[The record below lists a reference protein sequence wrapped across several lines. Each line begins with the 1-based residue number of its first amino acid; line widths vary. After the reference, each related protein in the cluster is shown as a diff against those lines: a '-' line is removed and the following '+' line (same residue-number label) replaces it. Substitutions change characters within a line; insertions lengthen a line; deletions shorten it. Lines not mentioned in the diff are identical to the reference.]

1 MMSKENMKDKKAIVK
16 KVLKI
21 TGNVLVY
28 LLMAIAIFVLV
39 ISITSKKDSDGTA
52 TVFGYQLRFVQSDS
66 MEECELTDVSKFEIK
81 SIRVKSC
88 VFVDVAPE
96 SEEEKAEWYKS
107 LKVGDVLTFKY
118 VYVKQET
125 ITHRIVGF
133 SEDRSLIYLEGD
145 NKDSDGDTLTQ
156 VIDVTAVATP
166 NYVIGKVIGQSYL
179 LGMFMRVIN
188 SPVGLICVVI
198 IPSVLI
204 ILWEVLKIIRVL
216 GADKRR
222 AQEEEAARQQEEIEA
237 LKRRLEELEGKP
249 TPEAPAADA
258 SGAQSENEANGNQ
271 P

>member
-1 MMSKENMKDKKAIVK
+1 MESKQVIKRIG
-16 KVLKI
+16 KI
-21 TGNVLVY
+21 AGNVVMY
-28 LLMAIAIFVLV
+28 LFIAICIFAVVLS
-39 ISITSKKDSDGTA
+39 ISAKKDRDGTA
-52 TVFGYQLRFVQSDS
+52 TMFGTQMRLVLSNS
-66 MEECELTDVSKFEIK
+66 MEKCDATDVSGFEIK
-81 SIRVKSC
+81 DIPTGSMI
-88 VFVDVAPE
+88 FVETVPE
-96 SEEEKAEWYKS
+96 DAEAAKQWYAD
-107 LKVGDVLTFKY
+107 LKEGDVLTFKY